1 MTLYKH
7 NKPRTHTLIPSP
19 NHVIKLLRQK
29 LSKFNKKKV
38 GTKGY
43 DAGDMGIVKAHQT
56 QVSKNSNIE
65 SINFVLLF
73 WKII

>member
-29 LSKFNKKKV
+29 LSKFNKGNFDV
-38 GTKGY
+38 IIDYG
-43 DAGDMGIVKAHQT
+43 QT
-56 QVSKNSNIE
+56 EHMISENILGKITEYIQNNS
-65 SINFVLLF
+65 
-73 WKII
+73 